1 MKCLSGNREGWSCM
15 KYENQKHLLRYSLSE
30 QLTHGMQVSNLAYE
44 VAKGIGFE
52 EEECHNLAV
61 AGMLHDIGK
70 VTLMNAPE
78 LENHPL
84 VVEELKYVRM
94 HPQTG
99 YKILKSQGYAD
110 DICQSVLYHHENFD
124 GSGYPYNLEGRNI
137 PRGARILRICDVF
150 CALISDR
157 PYRSAFSPEAAVE
170 LMIDEIKNYDMRF
183 FLAFQRVIHNNP
195 DRKVKLPEIT
205 LDVRGELR
213 EL

>member
-1 MKCLSGNREGWSCM
+1 M
-15 KYENQKHLLRYSLSE
+15 KYENQQHLLHYSLSE
-30 QLTHGMQVSNLAYE
+30 QLSHGMQVSNLAYE
-44 VAKGIGFE
+44 VAKASGLE
-52 EEECHNLAV
+52 EEESHSLAV

-70 VTLMNAPE
+70 VTLMSAPE

-84 VVEELKYVRM
+84 VVEEMKYVRM

-99 YKILKSQGYAD
+99 YKILKARGYSD
-110 DICQSVLYHHENFD
+110 EICQSVLYHHENYD

-150 CALISDR
+150 CALISER
-157 PYRSAFSPEAAVE
+157 PYRSAFPPETAME
-170 LMIDEIKNYDMRF
+170 LMIEEIKNYDMKF

-195 DRKVKLPEIT
+195 DRKIRLPEIT

-213 EL
+213 KL

>member
-1 MKCLSGNREGWSCM
+1 M
-15 KYENQKHLLRYSLSE
+15 KYENQKHLLRYSRSE
-30 QLTHGMQVSNLAYE
+30 QLAPGMQVSNLAYE
-44 VAKGIGFE
+44 VARAVGME
-52 EEECHNLAV
+52 EEDSHNLAV

-70 VTLMNAPE
+70 VTLMGTPE

-84 VVEELKYVRM
+84 VVEEMKYVRM

-99 YKILKSQGYAD
+99 YKILKSRGYSS
-110 DICQSVLYHHENFD
+110 DICQSVLYHHENYD

-137 PRGARILRICDVF
+137 PLGARILRVCDVF

-157 PYRSAFSPEAAVE
+157 PYRSSFTPEAAME
-170 LMIDEIKNYDMRF
+170 LMIDEIKNYDMRV
-183 FLAFQRVIHNNP
+183 FLAFQRVVHNNP

-213 EL
+213 KL

>member
-1 MKCLSGNREGWSCM
+1 MKCWSGNREGWSCM

-94 HPQTG
+94 HSTLG
-99 YKILKSQGYAD
+99 YEALKGQGYSEF
-110 DICQSVLYHHENFD
+110 ILESVLYHHENYD
-124 GSGYPYNLEGRNI
+124 GSGYPSNLQGEEI
-137 PRGARILRICDVF
+137 PLGARILRVCDVF
-150 CALISDR
+150 SALTMDR
-157 PYRSAFSPEAAVE
+157 VYRQAFDTDTAIE
-170 LMIDEIKNYDMRF
+170 LMIEEIKNFDMRV
-183 FLAFQRVIHNNP
+183 FLAFQRVIH
-195 DRKVKLPEIT
+195 K
-205 LDVRGELR
+205 
-213 EL
+213 